1 MTVYNEGLE
10 YNILG
15 CNVRIKKDE
24 AERDNAL
31 KAIEFV
37 NKEIEKMRLQNS
49 KLKDIDVAVLMAL
62 KFASEKSEIET
73 EYKENIF
80 SLKAG
85 VNEALSFI
93 EEVSPGSMQSNK
105 SK

>member
-1 MTVYNEGLE
+1 MTVHNEGLE

-31 KAIEFV
+31 KAIEDV
-37 NKEIEKMRLQNS
+37 NNEIEKMRSQNS
-49 KLKDIDVAVLMAL
+49 KLKDIDVAVLIAL
-62 KFASEKSEIET
+62 KFASDKSEIES

-85 VNEALSFI
+85 VNDALSFI
-93 EEVSPGSMQSNK
+93 EEVSPGSMQTNK
-105 SK
+105 SE